1 MYKLMIVLLLLL
13 AVPCFSQGGGI
24 FNPAQTPAV
33 EPPDAGKWEVS
44 LLGAVAPSNKSGAC
58 LSFKVVEND
67 QFSVWADVG
76 TLNDNAVDE
85 WGIFAGASTDWALI
99 PLFSKWF
106 SDHITDKARYGV
118 GYSYPSTD
126 VLLYIRVPVTD
137 F

>member
-1 MYKLMIVLLLLL
+1 MYKLLIVMLLLL

-24 FNPAQTPAV
+24 VNTVQTPAV
-33 EPPDAGKWEVS
+33 QAPDAGKWEVS
-44 LLGAVAPSNKSGAC
+44 LLGAVAPTNKSGAC

-76 TLNDNAVDE
+76 KLNDNAVDS
-85 WGIFAGASTDWALI
+85 WGCFVGGSTDWELI

-106 SDHITDKARYGV
+106 SEHITDKARYGV

-126 VLLYIRVPVTD
+126 VLLYIRIPVTN